1 MMNNTTQ
8 RAIVM
13 LTDACVIAGIA
24 NPEVFPAEP
33 VSCYDGAQIQIGTNT
48 VNFFLQDDEPGN
60 SMWCLEVTR
69 EDGTYDRN
77 DDINAARLCGYM
89 REIVKASGEKA

>member
-48 VNFFLQDDEPGN
+48 VNFFLRDDEPGN
-60 SMWCLEVTR
+60 SVWCLEITR
-69 EDGTYDRN
+69 DGTYDSY
-77 DDINAARLCGYM
+77 DDINAARLWDYI